1 MYRCYV
7 QMWIVVKIKVIVHK
21 KCLVFCNSD
30 LIHSLVWVK
39 VSQILVNFKGNES
52 TWNLRYFSFFKKE
65 CLKSLQNLHSRSK
78 SELEKNIHKN
88 KLKFRP
94 FSNFSFLVPATPHK
108 KTLENEMK
116 LSQISSFNAKLQ
128 NFLSTNMS
136 KIFSWKE
143 KFSVC
148 FFSFQRPDRKVHFAA
163 MTVAKT
169 GLGLEILG
177 NFKAMLSNIA
187 K

>member
-94 FSNFSFLVPATPHK
+94 FSQFFIFSPPPNK
-108 KTLENEMK
+108 KNIRKWNEI
-116 LSQISSFNAKLQ
+116 ISVLMRNC
-128 NFLSTNMS
+128 
-136 KIFSWKE
+136 KIFFLQICLRYFRE
-143 KFSVC
+143 KK
-148 FFSFQRPDRKVHFAA
+148 SFQFVSSLFRDRTEKY
-163 MTVAKT
+163 
-169 GLGLEILG
+169 ILQ
-177 NFKAMLSNIA
+177 
-187 K
+187 

>member
-21 KCLVFCNSD
+21 KCLVFLQFWPNTFSCLSKSFP
-30 LIHSLVWVK
+30 IF
-39 VSQILVNFKGNES
+39 VNFKGNES
-52 TWNLRYFSFFKKE
+52 TWNLRYFSFFEKE